1 MFIGLWAILQM
12 NFPNIGMCF
21 PAECSTD
28 DINGNRGWKSAK
40 YLFAGNYGVMMKEY
54 NSSLAPLFGT
64 DDNNCFTMEDRTH
77 AKDPAK
83 GLDLA
88 ILVILASIGVLI
100 GLGTMLEIY
109 ELLFKPSSSVATKES
124 SNFLPLELTKSFSL
138 ISNTSTLLSTK
149 SGSGRLDSMNGMK
162 YVVVLTTLQASTI
175 RSFPTK
181 CSLGL

>member
-1 MFIGLWAILQM
+1 
-12 NFPNIGMCF
+12 MCF

-77 AKDPAK
+77 AKDPTK

-109 ELLFKPSSSVATKES
+109 EVLFKRSSVAARES
-124 SNFLPLELTKSFSL
+124 SKFLPLELTKSFSL
-138 ISNTSTLLSTK
+138 ISNTSTLLATK

-162 YVVVLTTLQASTI
+162 
-175 RSFPTK
+175 
-181 CSLGL
+181 

>member
-77 AKDPAK
+77 ARDPTK

-181 CSLGL
+181 CSL

>member
-1 MFIGLWAILQM
+1 
-12 NFPNIGMCF
+12 MCF

-77 AKDPAK
+77 ARDPTK

-162 YVVVLTTLQASTI
+162 
-175 RSFPTK
+175 
-181 CSLGL
+181 

>member
-1 MFIGLWAILQM
+1 
-12 NFPNIGMCF
+12 MCF

-28 DINGNRGWKSAK
+28 DINGNPFWKSAK

-64 DDNNCFTMEDRTH
+64 IESRCFTMEDRTH
-77 AKDPAK
+77 AKDPTK

-109 ELLFKPSSSVATKES
+109 EVLFKRSSAAAKES

-162 YVVVLTTLQASTI
+162 
-175 RSFPTK
+175 
-181 CSLGL
+181 

>member
-1 MFIGLWAILQM
+1 
-12 NFPNIGMCF
+12 MCF

-28 DINGNRGWKSAK
+28 DINGNPGWKSAK

-64 DDNNCFTMEDRTH
+64 IESSCFTMEDRTH
-77 AKDPAK
+77 AKDPTK

-109 ELLFKPSSSVATKES
+109 ELLFKCSSSDGATRENSK
-124 SNFLPLELTKSFSL
+124 FLPLELTKSFSL

>member
-1 MFIGLWAILQM
+1 
-12 NFPNIGMCF
+12 MCF

-28 DINGNRGWKSAK
+28 DINGNPGWKSAK

-77 AKDPAK
+77 ARDPTK

>member
-77 AKDPAK
+77 ARDPTK

>member
-1 MFIGLWAILQM
+1 M
-12 NFPNIGMCF
+12 
-21 PAECSTD
+21 E
-28 DINGNRGWKSAK
+28 
-40 YLFAGNYGVMMKEY
+40 EY

-77 AKDPAK
+77 AKDPTK

-109 ELLFKPSSSVATKES
+109 EVLFKRSPVAGKES

-138 ISNTSTLLSTK
+138 ISNTSTLLSSARGEPSLK
-149 SGSGRLDSMNGMK
+149 ILMSGVGLPRQWIMKEATESLMNSEFLS
-162 YVVVLTTLQASTI
+162 LTTKTGWEDSSRCFFSAADRLCT
-175 RSFPTK
+175 
-181 CSLGL
+181 

>member
-1 MFIGLWAILQM
+1 
-12 NFPNIGMCF
+12 MCF

-28 DINGNRGWKSAK
+28 DINGNPGWKLAK

-64 DDNNCFTMEDRTH
+64 DENSCFTMEDRTH
-77 AKDPAK
+77 AKDPTK

-109 ELLFKPSSSVATKES
+109 EVLFKPSSSVSTGES

-138 ISNTSTLLSTK
+138 ISNTPTLLSTK

-162 YVVVLTTLQASTI
+162 
-175 RSFPTK
+175 
-181 CSLGL
+181 

>member
-12 NFPNIGMCF
+12 SFPNIGMCF

-28 DINGNRGWKSAK
+28 DINGNPGWKSAK

-64 DDNNCFTMEDRTH
+64 IESSCFTMEDRTH
-77 AKDPAK
+77 AKDPTK

-88 ILVILASIGVLI
+88 ILIVLALIAVLI

-109 ELLFKPSSSVATKES
+109 ELLFKHSSSDGAARES
-124 SNFLPLELTKSFSL
+124 SKFLPLELTKSFSL
-138 ISNTSTLLSTK
+138 ISNTSTLLATK

-162 YVVVLTTLQASTI
+162 
-175 RSFPTK
+175 
-181 CSLGL
+181 

>member
-1 MFIGLWAILQM
+1 
-12 NFPNIGMCF
+12 MCF

-28 DINGNRGWKSAK
+28 DINGNPFWKSAK

-109 ELLFKPSSSVATKES
+109 EVLFKRSSAAAKES

-162 YVVVLTTLQASTI
+162 
-175 RSFPTK
+175 
-181 CSLGL
+181 